1 MTYVCNQE
9 VFILECS
16 GFGLEKV
23 LNILLNYNCFI
34 FYRFNAYTFTGLN
47 KIFDHMDLDID
58 LLIFKI
64 NVQSLSCD
72 FQKQNPFPFLNPD
85 VDDIRNP
92 A

>member
-1 MTYVCNQE
+1 MN
-9 VFILECS
+9 
-16 GFGLEKV
+16 GLYPPRAC
-23 LNILLNYNCFI
+23 LRQYIT
-34 FYRFNAYTFTGLN
+34 YTFTGLN

-85 VDDIRNP
+85 DYDIRNP